1 MKPALLLFL
10 TILLIYPA
18 LAPAEDP
25 SPRGLVAATWQ
36 EVYARMHPWTGTHL
50 VGSDPSGLQGKIL
63 CGYQGWF
70 SAPGDGSHA
79 ASAHQYP
86 SGGWVHY
93 GDGTFEPGHCNI
105 DLWPDMSQAGA
116 AERYTTDFR
125 FADGSGA
132 PVFSSYNAKTVNRHF
147 AWMAQYGIDGV
158 FLQRFGSD
166 LRNPGTCD
174 FCDAVLDNVRN
185 AANAHGR
192 TWAVM
197 YDLSGLSS
205 DEISGVI
212 TRDWK
217 NLVDRMRVRGDP
229 AYLKDRGKPLVAIWG
244 VGFNDAR
251 KYGLKDC
258 AALVDFLKND
268 PRYGGN
274 SIMLGV
280 PYGWREGVRDATA
293 DPELLALVRKADVV
307 SPWSVTRYNSS
318 AGFIKDSQI
327 YQKPD
332 LVWCEAHHLDYLPV
346 IFPGFSWSNLQK
358 TRGKDRRNDKI
369 DRDRG
374 AFLWTQGAGV
384 AQMGV
389 PAIYVAMFDELD
401 EGTAILKCTNQP
413 PAGPS
418 TFESEPG
425 LASDTYLWLTG
436 QIGRM
441 LRQELPFSPTPP
453 MRQ

>member
-1 MKPALLLFL
+1 
-10 TILLIYPA
+10 
-18 LAPAEDP
+18 
-25 SPRGLVAATWQ
+25 
-36 EVYARMHPWTGTHL
+36 
-50 VGSDPSGLQGKIL
+50 
-63 CGYQGWF
+63 
-70 SAPGDGSHA
+70 
-79 ASAHQYP
+79 
-86 SGGWVHY
+86 
-93 GDGTFEPGHCNI
+93 
-105 DLWPDMSQAGA
+105 
-116 AERYTTDFR
+116 
-125 FADGSGA
+125 
-132 PVFSSYNAKTVNRHF
+132 
-147 AWMAQYGIDGV
+147 
-158 FLQRFGSD
+158 
-166 LRNPGTCD
+166 
-174 FCDAVLDNVRN
+174 
-185 AANAHGR
+185 
-192 TWAVM
+192 
-197 YDLSGLSS
+197 
-205 DEISGVI
+205 
-212 TRDWK
+212 
-217 NLVDRMRVRGDP
+217 
-229 AYLKDRGKPLVAIWG
+229 
-244 VGFNDAR
+244 
-251 KYGLKDC
+251 
-258 AALVDFLKND
+258 
-268 PRYGGN
+268 
-274 SIMLGV
+274 
-280 PYGWREGVRDATA
+280 
-293 DPELLALVRKADVV
+293 
-307 SPWSVTRYNSS
+307 VTRYNSS